1 MMRIPFFAFLGIFCI
16 SVAAEMVYPPSA
28 LLENGKNAGIRGRSF
43 RPGSRERYWKISGIE
58 PGNYSVRLE
67 MSGIPVNCLYRNG
80 VRLEFDSASPVVNGM
95 STAQTAFIRVNN
107 GDEFLVIAPSVSIGT
122 LTLAKERLLFA
133 PQKHIERKAF
143 ERDRRYSF
151 EKTTFG
157 EQLKLHLKN
166 RTGSKRKLNLEV
178 KIVDFFRIPVVE
190 YRETVEAGRSFAKT
204 FDYRKGTSDQYRAIL
219 KVTDSEGNSCE
230 EVFPYLRDWTGTYRS
245 KLWLNDKWLTTSV
258 KDDGSRKTRT
268 LQALPP
274 SDAAWKP
281 TSLPVDFPNHIAWF
295 KREFSVPENFAGTRW
310 FLHFDRIAYEA
321 DLYLNGKKIYH
332 YGTEV
337 SLAPFDVEI
346 TGKFRRKGTNTL
358 LLAVRGKIASLV
370 DSELNKK
377 NPNWNR
383 KNFHAY
389 LFQGVSEISLLGMPE
404 KFIGDVKVTT
414 SFRNRTMEAQVDV
427 PEGFTVENRV
437 LHLGR
442 EVLKLNGR
450 TKWNNPILW
459 GPVEFPLLQL
469 ETVLKKDGKTVDIR
483 NTRFGFREIWTDG
496 MNLLWNGKVFRSP
509 ARPFMSSWGWFL
521 CGGGARRK
529 AVLDR
534 IRMVKKLG
542 NNMLRHIYDGV
553 YFAELAD
560 EEGLIY
566 AQGNV
571 TPAGPTAEMIA
582 NENFW
587 RHKTASDLASI
598 HARINHPSIFTWYL
612 SNEMFA
618 FSNKANFG
626 RIRDVVRAVRK
637 ADPTRFA
644 EAGCDLD
651 LHGETE
657 IISTHYPVEGQ
668 VFREPATHLPGMVYW
683 RDIAKPFRAGEMV
696 PSGQGKNV
704 CNVVEKSPI
713 EWGRKPIIVNETG
726 WITFY
731 RSPLGLT
738 RVMGDSVFQSFAYA
752 DFGHQLLMKLAFQG
766 ARDAGVSAITPWRW
780 LTVDDNDFTIPALD
794 LVVLQQYHTFPVGT
808 KAVYDV
814 NLFHDVLKNETLEFY
829 WTLAEDGKT
838 VQRGGRRIA
847 FDFCRTAREKIVLN
861 LEKAGKYELT
871 VGVRGR
877 LERKIP
883 VTVEPGEK
891 FVRKPNIIPAS
902 AVLNRDELLKRA
914 ESGETLILLPRK
926 DYPAWLPGGILATSR
941 KPSVNFTFRPDHP
954 LLKGISERD
963 LSFWY
968 PDHWTGEE
976 YFAKPYAGNAKTIV
990 EAGGPEGLKY
1000 AGLVEVPY
1008 GKGGFLY
1015 CAMHLDPEKN
1025 PIAARLLRNMAHY
1038 RIVPQYR
1045 RAGLIARPESKFAA
1059 YLKKYGIQTENAA
1072 FGSLGKYTVLLV
1084 DGKMDFSP
1092 AQIAE
1097 LKAFKGTVFVQ
1108 NPGEGFEI
1116 KTRSVREPEWTGR
1129 AIRVGFFPE
1138 VAGITNQDLFFR
1150 TEPPTENIRES
1161 FHSAKCLIDTV
1172 GDSEFLDG
1180 TPMLYPVFLARR
1192 GNMLFCNLNWM
1203 TSKMQLSRQAQSLI
1217 STLMTNLGVEINPLF
1232 RQELPKNLKYRF
1244 LDLKSYL
1251 DRSMADDVPND
1262 GKGGFSDQGP
1272 DSDMREFKLH
1282 GVHTLAGV
1290 PFRIESPKSCFVL
1303 KSRYRKGGYESVTI
1317 PVGSKFEVLA
1327 WLHTH
1332 AYTSG
1337 AHHYSVFVNYADGS
1351 KYEIRMDGKVNLR
1364 DWTALPGKLSTEIDT
1379 LTEVAHTVRQKAFG
1393 HASLYR
1399 TAWINSA
1406 PGKKVESITLKSMN
1420 RGVPVILAFSVGSRP
1435 EATRITPELESA
1447 YEKLL
1452 KQAHARQE
1460 KQDYRGAIRL
1470 YEKALEMIPERLSPY
1485 RSIGSCYES
1494 LGDYAKAAE
1503 TYRRSL
1509 DADINQPDVL
1519 ARLNQVQQKL
1529 K

>member
-1 MMRIPFFAFLGIFCI
+1 MKIPCSAFLAVFCI

-28 LLENGKNAGIRGRSF
+28 LMENGKNAGVRSASF
-43 RPGSRERYWKISGIE
+43 RPDARERYWKISGIE
-58 PGNYSVRLE
+58 PGNYSIRLE
-67 MSGIPVNCLYRNG
+67 MSGVPVNCLYRNG
-80 VRLEFDSASPVVNGM
+80 VRLEFDSASPFVNGRCI
-95 STAQTAFIRVNN
+95 AQTAFTEVKN
-107 GDEFLVIAPSVSIGT
+107 GDEFFVPASSVSIGT
-122 LTLAKERLLFA
+122 LSLSKERLPFA
-133 PQKHIERKAF
+133 PQKHVERKASG
-143 ERDRRYSF
+143 RDLRYSF

-166 RTGSKRKLNLEV
+166 RTGFKRKLNLEV
-178 KIVDFFRIPVVE
+178 KIVDFFRIPVAE
-190 YRETVEAGRSFAKT
+190 YRETVEAGRAFSKT

-219 KVTDSEGNSCE
+219 KVTDSDGNSRE

-245 KLWLNDKWLTTSV
+245 KLWLNDKWFTTSV

-295 KREFSVPENFAGTRW
+295 KREFSVPENFAGERW

-321 DLYLNGKKIYH
+321 DLYLNGEKIYH

-346 TGKFRRKGTNTL
+346 TGKFRRKGSNTL

-370 DSELNKK
+370 DSELDKK
-377 NPNWNR
+377 SPNWNR
-383 KNFHAY
+383 KKFYANLY
-389 LFQGVSEISLLGMPE
+389 QGVSEISLLGMPE

-414 SFRNRTMEAQVDV
+414 SFRNRTIEAQVDA
-427 PEGFTVENRV
+427 PEGFRVENRV

-442 EVLKLNGR
+442 EVLKLSGR
-450 TKWNNPILW
+450 TKWENPILW

-469 ETVLKKDGKTVDIR
+469 ETVLKKDGKTVDLR

-496 MNLLWNGKVFRSP
+496 MDLLWNGKVFRTP

-521 CGGGARRK
+521 RVGGARRK

-534 IRMVKKLG
+534 IRQVKELG

-553 YFAELAD
+553 YFTEFAD

-566 AQGNV
+566 AQGTV
-571 TPAGPTAEMIA
+571 TPAGPTAEMMA
-582 NENFW
+582 DDAFW
-587 RHKTASDLASI
+587 RHKTASDLAAVR
-598 HARINHPSIFTWYL
+598 ARINHPSIFTWYL

-618 FSNKANFG
+618 FSNKSHFK
-626 RIRDVVRAVRK
+626 RIRDAVRAVRQ

-668 VFREPATHLPGMVYW
+668 VFREPATYLPGMVYW
-683 RDIAKPFRAGEMV
+683 RDLSKPFRAGDMV

-704 CNVVEKSPI
+704 CNVLEKSPI
-713 EWGRKPIIVNETG
+713 AWGGKPLIINETG

-738 RVMGDSVFQSFAYA
+738 RVMGDSVFQSFSYA
-752 DFGHQLLMKLAFQG
+752 DYGHQLLMKLAFQG
-766 ARDAGVSAITPWRW
+766 ARDAGVSVITPWRW
-780 LTVDDNDFTIPALD
+780 LTGDDNDFTIPALD
-794 LVVLQQYHTFPVGT
+794 LVVLQRYHTFPVGT
-808 KAVYDV
+808 EAVFDV

-829 WTLAEDGKT
+829 WTLSENGKT
-838 VQRGGRRIA
+838 VQQGGRRIP
-847 FDFCRTAREKIVLN
+847 FDFCRGAREKIVLH
-861 LEKAGKYELT
+861 LKKAGTYELT
-871 VGVRGR
+871 VGLRGH
-877 LERKIP
+877 LERKMP
-883 VTVEPGEK
+883 VIVEPGAK
-891 FVRKPNIIPAS
+891 LVLKPNMIPAS
-902 AVLNRDELLKRA
+902 AALNREDLLRRA
-914 ESGETLILLPRK
+914 ENGETIILLPRK

-963 LSFWY
+963 LSYWY
-968 PDHWTGEE
+968 PDHWTGED
-976 YFAKPYAGNAKTIV
+976 YFVKPHAGNAKTII
-990 EAGGPEGLKY
+990 ESGGPEGLKY

-1015 CAMHLDPEKN
+1015 CALRLDPERN
-1025 PIAARLLRNMAHY
+1025 PVAARLLRNMEHY
-1038 RIVPQYR
+1038 RISPQYR
-1045 RAGLIARPESKFAA
+1045 SAGLIAPPESKFAA
-1059 YLKKYGIQTENAA
+1059 YCKKYGIQTENAS
-1072 FGSLGKYTVLLV
+1072 FGSLAKYSVLLV
-1084 DGKMDFSP
+1084 DGKMNFSP
-1092 AQIAE
+1092 AQMAE

-1108 NPGEGFEI
+1108 NPGESFQL
-1116 KTRSVREPEWTGR
+1116 KTRPVKQPEWMGR
-1129 AIRVGFFPE
+1129 AIRIGFFPE
-1138 VAGITNQDLFFR
+1138 LAGITNQDLFFR
-1150 TEPPTENIRES
+1150 MEPPTENIRES
-1161 FHSAKCLIDTV
+1161 FYSAKCLIDPV
-1172 GDSEFLDG
+1172 GDSEILEG

-1203 TSKMQLSRQAQSLI
+1203 TEKTQLSRQGQSVI
-1217 STLMTNLGVEINPLF
+1217 SNLLTNLGVEIHPSF
-1232 RQELPKNLKYRF
+1232 RLELPKNLKYRP
-1244 LDLKSYL
+1244 LDLTPYL
-1251 DRSMADDVPND
+1251 DRSMADDVQND
-1262 GKGGFSDQGP
+1262 GKGGFTDQGP
-1272 DSDMREFKLH
+1272 DSDLREFKLNGLH
-1282 GVHTLAGV
+1282 SLAGI

-1317 PVGSKFEVLA
+1317 PINSKFEVLA

-1337 AHHYSVFVNYADGS
+1337 THHYSVFVEYADGS
-1351 KYEIRMDGKVNLR
+1351 KYEIRMNGKVNLR
-1364 DWTALPGKLSTEIDT
+1364 DWVAPSEKFSTEIDT
-1379 LTEVAHTVRQKAFG
+1379 LTETACTVKQKTFG
-1393 HASLYR
+1393 QASLYR
-1399 TAWINSA
+1399 TAWINPA
-1406 PGKKVESITLKSMN
+1406 PGKRVKSITLRSMN
-1420 RGVPVILAFSVGSRP
+1420 RGVPVILAFSIGSRP

-1452 KQAHARQE
+1452 KQAYARQE

-1470 YEKALEMIPERLSPY
+1470 YEKALEMIPERLQPY

-1519 ARLNQVQQKL
+1519 ERWNQVRQKQ